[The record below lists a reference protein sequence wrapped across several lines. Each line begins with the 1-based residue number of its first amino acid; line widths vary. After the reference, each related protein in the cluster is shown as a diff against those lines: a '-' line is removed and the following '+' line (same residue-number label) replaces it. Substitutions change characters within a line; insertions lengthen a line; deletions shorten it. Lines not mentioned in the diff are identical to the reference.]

1 MDMAK
6 REAQRR
12 AAQGLPPLSNMDFG
26 TTPNS
31 GGYTAG
37 YSSVPRYDAPSPVPR
52 TESPKSSKPASFK
65 GKGMKLGA
73 TKKLRQDEMVGSLG
87 AEVDAPAH
95 AVASSSSSRGVA
107 PTQRSVPA
115 VAKEKYMT
123 IHSDFSIITNPY
135 LQRPHSNSRASVCSA
150 RPRFFS
156 RVP

>member
-52 TESPKSSKPASFK
+52 TESPAPKSSKPVSFK

-87 AEVDAPAH
+87 AEMDAPAPT
-95 AVASSSSSRGVA
+95 AASSSGSRGFA
-107 PTQRSVPA
+107 PTQSSVPA
-115 VAKEKYMT
+115 VTKEK
-123 IHSDFSIITNPY
+123 
-135 LQRPHSNSRASVCSA
+135 
-150 RPRFFS
+150 
-156 RVP
+156 

>member
-1 MDMAK
+1 MDIAK

-52 TESPKSSKPASFK
+52 TESPAPKSSKPASFK

-87 AEVDAPAH
+87 AEMDAPTH

-107 PTQRSVPA
+107 PTQSSVPA
-115 VAKEKYMT
+115 VAKEK
-123 IHSDFSIITNPY
+123 
-135 LQRPHSNSRASVCSA
+135 
-150 RPRFFS
+150 
-156 RVP
+156 